1 MSTKAKSAGLAVGSK
16 IVTGGQLVVTVVQG
30 SASNVKD
37 FFSGM
42 KLAFTSPKTEVR
54 GARKPRAKGTSKK

>member
-16 IVTGGQLVVTVVQG
+16 IVSGGHLVVTVVQG
-30 SASNVKD
+30 STSAVKD

-42 KLAFTSPKTEVR
+42 KMAFTDPKPEVR